1 MYCRQLLELK
11 NILSKGI
18 DEDSIDQIIILTQ
31 KSDKI
36 KLFIESSTKIKL
48 IRQELET
55 DSAKIYPS
63 ETFSEEITRLV
74 SILQNENIQELAR
87 NFIYHLRYIVEKH
100 TTPQKLTALTELG
113 KIADKL
119 ESEPSYAEE
128 IIYQATS
135 LDEGTI
141 NSSLT

>member
-87 NFIYHLRYIVEKH
+87 NYKSRE
-100 TTPQKLTALTELG
+100 
-113 KIADKL
+113 
-119 ESEPSYAEE
+119 
-128 IIYQATS
+128 
-135 LDEGTI
+135 
-141 NSSLT
+141 